1 MEAVYQLEE
10 SEPSNLELATQE
22 DEPPEQGLRWS
33 TGTPRGKNPP
43 ASTLPA
49 GVSGLAGRQA
59 TVPLTG

>member
-33 TGTPRGKNPP
+33 RGTPHVKNPP

-49 GVSGLAGRQA
+49 GVSGLPGRQA